1 MLARIKV
8 KFMHSMRDHDQCEHS
23 HSMGVHGVQPQLVDS
38 GIQTTHYSCPGNS
51 TCAVGVATH
60 E

>member
-1 MLARIKV
+1 
-8 KFMHSMRDHDQCEHS
+8 MHSMRDHDQCEHS

-38 GIQTTHYSCPGNS
+38 GMPQQTTHYSCPGNS